1 MSLNGPAA
9 FAHLLQRRPR
19 GFQTD
24 VERQDTIGT
33 EDQVPVAQQE
43 TRRDASSNS
52 RLSRFS
58 QRISSFRDRRNER
71 NQNTERA
78 NAEVQ
83 RIVAELNNR
92 RRNANDGDRMT
103 QNHDLEAQLPG
114 AGNVGTNGTTSA
126 PLSMRK
132 ITGKSRRERE
142 EGATLFGPNLANY
155 FGSGSSTSGA
165 IAGALISQP
174 SNSVGASGMA
184 TAGVGSPLNNMESSL
199 TQRRPRL
206 GSRGRARGAS
216 LSGLSQYSLN
226 NMDAIESVPS
236 LADPALTS
244 QPSIPQMDTRP
255 GELEGNDIPMTEGIE
270 LETIRRWI
278 ERSTVGGTV
287 EVNNAEEV
295 AHLRGNQGNP
305 STMCSTLQSYVNLK
319 RNTIKLHA
327 LPKEKSQNLP
337 SSMED
342 PLHRLLSPNHQPLP
356 THSIQFEYDC
366 AAPLASVQVFV
377 RASRKHGSWVTW
389 TTARES
395 SGLPIDLTIGA
406 EDDGESRFLGQRGPP
421 PHVLGW
427 PVFVTRARK
436 GFSVA
441 LSVQV
446 ALRLE
451 LYAPP
456 KIQNIQESTSLP
468 KPPPP
473 AANLIPET
481 PAIDVSRR
489 LDEPETPAVSA
500 PTFDPLSLMRSNE
513 TGQLPSALP
522 GVAAAA
528 ASAGANDH
536 HGSQNLETDLS
547 ANPVAESK
555 EEKAARERAERETL
569 KVAVVVEALDED
581 GKPLREPNLQTTYM
595 RIASLPIRSTSEG
608 KLEIV
613 EDEGQAEGEVGMI
626 HDIALPPSTP
636 LSPIGGKS
644 DTTKS
649 TASDSTPRA
658 WSVQIEGQEAEIG
671 PHRFQLQ
678 ELYGLST
685 RPPPPQQQQQND
697 DRGEGEDQ
705 GTNDETALPQIDLMD
720 NDGGASECLICLS
733 APPTTLLL
741 PCTHGLCLDCAVQLR
756 DTVKATR
763 ESERR
768 RGRRPKRKYACPV
781 CRRVYSSMLH
791 LSAVDEKYLAQS
803 ATAS

>member
-19 GFQTD
+19 GFQSD
-24 VERQDTIGT
+24 IERQDTNGT
-33 EDQVPVAQQE
+33 GDQLPASQQE
-43 TRRDASSNS
+43 SRREASNNSRFS
-52 RLSRFS
+52 RLSRG
-58 QRISSFRDRRNER
+58 ISSFRDRQNER
-71 NQNTERA
+71 NQSTERA

-83 RIVAELNNR
+83 RIVAELNR
-92 RRNANDGDRMT
+92 RRNANDDDQTARNG
-103 QNHDLEAQLPG
+103 DLEAQLPN
-114 AGNVGTNGTTSA
+114 AGNTGTMNSTSA

-165 IAGALISQP
+165 IAGALASQP
-174 SNSVGASGMA
+174 SNSVSASGLTSNA
-184 TAGVGSPLNNMESSL
+184 IGSSSNVDAM
-199 TQRRPRL
+199 QRRPRL

-226 NMDAIESVPS
+226 NLDAIDSVPS
-236 LADPALTS
+236 LADPALMS
-244 QPSIPQMDTRP
+244 QASISQMDARP
-255 GELEGNDIPMTEGIE
+255 AELDGNEIPMTEGIE
-270 LETIRRWI
+270 LDTLRRWI

-287 EVNNAEEV
+287 EVGNAEEV
-295 AHLRGNQGNP
+295 AQLRGNPGNP

-327 LPKEKSQNLP
+327 LPQEKSHSL
-337 SSMED
+337 SASFED
-342 PLHRLLSPNHQPLP
+342 PLHRSTSPNHQSLS
-356 THSIQFEYDC
+356 THSISFEYDC
-366 AAPLASVQVFV
+366 AAPFASVQVFV

-395 SGLPIDLTIGA
+395 AGLPIDLTIGA

-436 GFSVA
+436 GFSVP

-456 KIQNIQESTSLP
+456 KLQSAQDSASMP
-468 KPPPP
+468 KSP
-473 AANLIPET
+473 APVANPIPET
-481 PAIDVSRR
+481 PAIDASHR

-500 PTFDPLSLMRSNE
+500 PAFDPLSLIRSNE

-522 GVAAAA
+522 GVAAAV
-528 ASAGANDH
+528 SGMNDQQD
-536 HGSQNLETDLS
+536 SQNGQTESSTNAVTET
-547 ANPVAESK
+547 K

-569 KVAVVVEALDED
+569 KIAVVVEALDED

-595 RIASLPIRSTSEG
+595 RIASLPIRSTGEG
-608 KLEIV
+608 RVEVI
-613 EDEGQAEGEVGMI
+613 EDEGAVREAEDAGMI

-636 LSPIGGKS
+636 LSPTGGKS
-644 DTTKS
+644 DTAKTTS
-649 TASDSTPRA
+649 NTSRA
-658 WSVQIEGQEAEIG
+658 WSVQVEGQEAEIG

-678 ELYGLST
+678 ELYGLSS
-685 RPPPPQQQQQND
+685 RPPPPQQQQHD
-697 DRGEGEDQ
+697 DENQEGGEDQ
-705 GTNDETALPQIDLMD
+705 GTAGETPLPQLDLMD
-720 NDGGASECLICLS
+720 NDGNASECLICLS
-733 APPTTLLL
+733 APPSTLLL

>member
-19 GFQTD
+19 GPQSD
-24 VERQDTIGT
+24 IERQDANGT
-33 EDQVPVAQQE
+33 GDNQIPASPQE
-43 TRRDASSNS
+43 NRREASNN
-52 RLSRFS
+52 SRFS
-58 QRISSFRDRRNER
+58 RISRGISSFRDRQNER
-71 NQNTERA
+71 NQNAERA

-83 RIVAELNNR
+83 RIVAELNR
-92 RRNANDGDRMT
+92 RRNANDGDQATR
-103 QNHDLEAQLPG
+103 NGDLEAQLPN
-114 AGNVGTNGTTSA
+114 AGNTGTMNSTSA

-165 IAGALISQP
+165 IAGALVSQQ
-174 SNSVGASGMA
+174 SNSVGASGLTSNA
-184 TAGVGSPLNNMESSL
+184 IGSSSNVDAM
-199 TQRRPRL
+199 QRRPRL

-226 NMDAIESVPS
+226 NLDAIDSVPS
-236 LADPALTS
+236 LADPALMS
-244 QPSIPQMDTRP
+244 QVSISQMDARP
-255 GELEGNDIPMTEGIE
+255 NESDGNEIPMTEGIE
-270 LETIRRWI
+270 LDTLRRWI

-287 EVNNAEEV
+287 EVGNAEEV
-295 AHLRGNQGNP
+295 AQLRGNPGNP

-327 LPKEKSQNLP
+327 LPQEKSHSL
-337 SSMED
+337 SASFED
-342 PLHRLLSPNHQPLP
+342 PLHRSTSPNHQSLS
-356 THSIQFEYDC
+356 THSISFEYDC
-366 AAPLASVQVFV
+366 AAPFASVQVFV

-395 SGLPIDLTIGA
+395 AGLPIDLTIGA
-406 EDDGESRFLGQRGPP
+406 EDDGESRSLGQRGPP

-436 GFSVA
+436 GFSVP

-456 KIQNIQESTSLP
+456 KLQSAQDSTTLP
-468 KPPPP
+468 KTP
-473 AANLIPET
+473 APVANPIPET
-481 PAIDVSRR
+481 PAIDASHR
-489 LDEPETPAVSA
+489 LDEPETPAVTA
-500 PTFDPLSLMRSNE
+500 PSFDPLSLIRSNE

-522 GVAAAA
+522 GVAAAVT
-528 ASAGANDH
+528 GANDQQDSRN
-536 HGSQNLETDLS
+536 GQTESSTNAVTET
-547 ANPVAESK
+547 K

-569 KVAVVVEALDED
+569 KIAVVVEALDED

-608 KLEIV
+608 RV
-613 EDEGQAEGEVGMI
+613 EVIDDEGAAGEADDAGII
-626 HDIALPPSTP
+626 HDIALPPSAP
-636 LSPIGGKS
+636 LSP
-644 DTTKS
+644 TAKS
-649 TASDSTPRA
+649 TTDTSRA
-658 WSVQIEGQEAEIG
+658 WSVQVEGQEAEIG

-678 ELYGLST
+678 ELYGLSS
-685 RPPPPQQQQQND
+685 RPPPPQQQQHD
-697 DRGEGEDQ
+697 DENQEGEE
-705 GTNDETALPQIDLMD
+705 GATGETPLPQIDLMD
-720 NDGGASECLICLS
+720 NEGNASECLICLS
-733 APPTTLLL
+733 APPSTLLL

>member
-9 FAHLLQRRPR
+9 FAHLLQRQPR

-24 VERQDTIGT
+24 VERQDTNGT
-33 EDQVPVAQQE
+33 DDQIPVSQRE
-43 TRRDASSNS
+43 NRRDTSSNS
-52 RLSRFS
+52 TFSRIS
-58 QRISSFRDRRNER
+58 RGISSFRDRQNER
-71 NQNTERA
+71 NQNAERA

-83 RIVAELNNR
+83 RIVAELNR
-92 RRNANDGDRMT
+92 RRNANDGDQIAR
-103 QNHDLEAQLPG
+103 NGDLEAQLPN
-114 AGNVGTNGTTSA
+114 AGNTGTINSTSA

-165 IAGALISQP
+165 IAGALVSQP
-174 SNSVGASGMA
+174 SNSVGTSGLTSNA
-184 TAGVGSPLNNMESSL
+184 IIGSPSNVETM
-199 TQRRPRL
+199 QRRPRL

-226 NMDAIESVPS
+226 NLDAIDSVPS
-236 LADPALTS
+236 LADPALMS
-244 QPSIPQMDTRP
+244 QASISQMDARP
-255 GELEGNDIPMTEGIE
+255 GELDGNDIPMAEGIE
-270 LETIRRWI
+270 LGTLRRWI

-287 EVNNAEEV
+287 EVSNAEEV
-295 AHLRGNQGNP
+295 ANLRGNPGNP

-327 LPKEKSQNLP
+327 LPHEKSQSL
-337 SSMED
+337 SASFED
-342 PLHRLLSPNHQPLP
+342 PLQRSLAPNHQPLA
-356 THSIQFEYDC
+356 THSISFDYDC
-366 AAPLASVQVFV
+366 AAPFASVQVFV

-395 SGLPIDLTIGA
+395 AGLPIDLTIGA

-436 GFSVA
+436 GFSVP

-456 KIQNIQESTSLP
+456 KLQSAQDFTALP
-468 KPPPP
+468 KPPAPI
-473 AANLIPET
+473 ANPIPET

-489 LDEPETPAVSA
+489 LDEPETPAISA
-500 PTFDPLSLMRSNE
+500 PAFDPLSLMRSNE

-522 GVAAAA
+522 GVAAAV
-528 ASAGANDH
+528 SGVSDQ
-536 HGSQNLETDLS
+536 QNTQTESSTNAVIET
-547 ANPVAESK
+547 K

-569 KVAVVVEALDED
+569 KIAVVVEALDED

-608 KLEIV
+608 KVEIV
-613 EDEGQAEGEVGMI
+613 DVDGGAVQEADDAGII
-626 HDIALPPSTP
+626 HDVALPPLTP
-636 LSPIGGKS
+636 LSPTQGNI
-644 DTTKS
+644 DTVKS
-649 TASDSTPRA
+649 TSNNSRA
-658 WSVQIEGQEAEIG
+658 WSVQVEGQEAEIG

-678 ELYGLST
+678 ELYGLSS
-685 RPPPPQQQQQND
+685 RPPPPQQQQHND
-697 DRGEGEDQ
+697 ENNQEGVDGEDQ
-705 GTNDETALPQIDLMD
+705 GMTGETPLPQLDLMD
-720 NDGGASECLICLS
+720 NEGNASECLICLS